1 MRTILVTGGAGF
13 IGANFVHHLL
23 RRYDDVHVVVLDK
36 LTYAGNLENLADF
49 ADDPRLL
56 FVEGDI
62 AHTLTVD
69 ALVAR
74 ERPWAI
80 VNFAAESHVD
90 RSLLDP
96 GAFIQTNV
104 YGTFTL
110 LEAARRHGVDRFHQI
125 GTDEVYGQ
133 LLEGSWSEEA
143 PLDPRNPYSAA
154 KAAADLLVLAYHR
167 SHGLNVVITRSGNN
181 FGPYQY
187 PEKLVPLIITNALED
202 EPLPIYDDG
211 LQVRDRLYVVDHCEA
226 LDLVLH
232 HGDPGHVYNIG
243 AGNECTNLEVV
254 ERILALLDKPRS
266 LIRHVADRPGHDK
279 RYSLDWTK
287 VAALGWRPRTAFPD
301 ALARTVRWYVEHD
314 GWWRRIK
321 SGEFQEY
328 YRRQYGDRLASS
340 LPHN

>member
-23 RRYDDVHVVVLDK
+23 RRHDDVRVVVLDK

-104 YGTFTL
+104 YGTFAL
-110 LEAARRHGVDRFHQI
+110 LEAARRHGVERFHQI

-187 PEKLVPLIITNALED
+187 PEKLVPLIITNAIED

-301 ALARTVRWYVEHD
+301 ALAGTVRWYVEHD

>member
-23 RRYDDVHVVVLDK
+23 RRHDDVRVVVLDK

-49 ADDPRLL
+49 ADVPRLL

-62 AHTLTVD
+62 AHIPTVD

-74 ERPWAI
+74 ERPLAI

-96 GAFIQTNV
+96 GAFVQTNV
-104 YGTFTL
+104 YGTFAL
-110 LEAARRHGVDRFHQI
+110 LEAARRHGVERFHQI

-187 PEKLVPLIITNALED
+187 PEKLVPLMITNALED
-202 EPLPIYDDG
+202 QPLPIYDDG
-211 LQVRDRLYVVDHCEA
+211 LQVRDRLYVLDHCEA

-232 HGDPGHVYNIG
+232 QGLPGHVYNIG

-254 ERILALLDKPRS
+254 ERILGLLGKPLS
-266 LIRHVADRPGHDK
+266 LIRHVVDRPGHDK
-279 RYSLDWTK
+279 RYSLDWRK
-287 VAALGWRPRTAFPD
+287 VAALGWSPRTAFPD
-301 ALARTVRWYVEHD
+301 ALAATVRWYVEHD

-340 LPHN
+340 IPHY